1 MKNPI
6 TLFCLLILALS
17 SVAQTTVKTDMVIK
31 TSGDILKVEVFK
43 VTNSTISFRYP
54 GETIENVIPTTEINK
69 IVFSSGREQSF
80 GNNLQTSKNGNG
92 QPVNTKAPDGTPA
105 APQQTAGSN
114 TPLAV
119 IPNSIAII
127 PPYFTQEGVYRKDLS
142 DLAQSHI
149 MDFIRKNQKKI
160 SATPVDIRQINARLR
175 SADIDPTAINSY
187 DIATLAQKTGT
198 EYILMFDL
206 FKTFKER
213 QQNTYSS
220 AERNSSSNSAITT
233 STDKDA
239 YNISAEVS
247 LYKNDGTVVYQRRTK
262 PLDLG
267 PELTLEDELW
277 KGYINFL
284 MKRIPL
290 YK

>member
-1 MKNPI
+1 MKNPFL
-6 TLFCLLILALS
+6 LFCLLILALA
-17 SVAQTTVKTDMVIK
+17 SVAQQTTKTDMVIK
-31 TSGDILKVEVFK
+31 TSGDILKVQVFK

-54 GETIENVIPTTEINK
+54 GEAVENVIPTTEINK

-80 GNNLQTSKNGNG
+80 SSNVPAKKNDSQPPVTNDAPAPPLKETGNNSAL
-92 QPVNTKAPDGTPA
+92 PVA
-105 APQQTAGSN
+105 
-114 TPLAV
+114 
-119 IPNSIAII
+119 PNSVAII

-149 MDFIRKNQKKI
+149 MDFMRKNKKKI
-160 SATPVDIRQINARLR
+160 NVTPVDIRVINTRLR
-175 SADIDPTAINSY
+175 SGNIDLTAINSY
-187 DIATLAQKTGT
+187 DIAALAQKTGT

-213 QQNTYSS
+213 QQSTYSS
-220 AERNSSSNSAITT
+220 AERNSNDHSVT
-233 STDKDA
+233 STATDKDA

-247 LYKNDGTVVYQRRTK
+247 LYKSDGTVVYQRRVK

-267 PELTLEDELW
+267 PELTLEDDLW

-284 MKRIPL
+284 MKRTPL
-290 YK
+290 FK